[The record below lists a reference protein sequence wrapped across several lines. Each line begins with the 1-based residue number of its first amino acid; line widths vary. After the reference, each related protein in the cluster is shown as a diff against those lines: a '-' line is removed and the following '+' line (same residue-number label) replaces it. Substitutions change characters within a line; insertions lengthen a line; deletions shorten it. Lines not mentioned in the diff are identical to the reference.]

1 MPEPDFLEFARH
13 LQREGIARRCA
24 TRAAEELAEHY
35 ADLVDELRHNGWPE
49 QAASREAATQLGSLP
64 RIAAQM
70 ARRREL
76 RRWCFRWPWLGR
88 LALPLACIVALPL
101 APIISSVQHREVVV
115 RWSFAMLASAVF
127 TAVLLGMMQLSIQL
141 S

>member
-1 MPEPDFLEFARH
+1 VPEPDFLAFARH
-13 LQREGIARRCA
+13 LEREGVAPRCA
-24 TRAAEELAEHY
+24 ARAAEELAEHF

-49 QAASREAATQLGSLP
+49 QEASSEAAAQLGSLP
-64 RIAAQM
+64 GIAAQM

-76 RRWCFRWPWLGR
+76 RRWYFRWPWLGR
-88 LALPLACIVALPL
+88 LALPLACIAALPL
-101 APIISSVQHREVVV
+101 APVISGVQHREVVV

-127 TAVLLGMMQLSIQL
+127 TASLLGIMQLSIQL